1 MAIYFARESIR
12 EPSGEEFIG
21 RRSYE
26 SYETY
31 GPCVDCCP
39 AAFTLMPMKQR
50 VLLGMSGGVDSSV
63 AGYLLREQG
72 YEVVG
77 VTMKVWPQDCISR
90 AEDKCCGPQ
99 AVADARGVAH
109 ALGIPHYVV
118 DEADQFER
126 LVIDYFA
133 SEYQAGRTPNP
144 CVMCNEKLKF
154 GNLWSKARALGC
166 DYIATGHYAII
177 DHVVAACG
185 DRGRVDSRTA
195 SGATGVIDPGYSY
208 AVLRK
213 SVDRR
218 KDQSYFLFSLHQP
231 QLRRAL
237 TPLGRMMKPQIRE
250 IARSLGLKVADK
262 IDSQEICFVPG
273 NDYKAF
279 LRSRLGENE
288 FHRGEIYDVDG
299 NFVGEHDGIELFT
312 IGQRKGLPGGSLRPR
327 YVVDLDPETNRVIV
341 GDADDLV
348 ADEFEIDRVNWHPV
362 VAMTKADSASPL
374 DEGEGTEVRGIPSQ
388 NRESREP
395 SPYPLPWEGRGEETP
410 RGQDR
415 GFSFEATVK
424 IRYNHPGTPATIVLS
439 EDNRARICLH
449 EPQRAVTPGQAAVIY
464 KDDVV
469 LGGGWI
475 CRREAPVLA

>member
-1 MAIYFARESIR
+1 MNK
-12 EPSGEEFIG
+12 
-21 RRSYE
+21 
-26 SYETY
+26 T
-31 GPCVDCCP
+31 
-39 AAFTLMPMKQR
+39 KQR

-72 YEVVG
+72 YEVIG

-126 LVIDYFA
+126 VVIDYFA

-177 DHVVAACG
+177 EHGTGTPSSRRGEGAATPL
-185 DRGRVDSRTA
+185 V
-195 SGATGVIDPGYSY
+195 
-208 AVLRK
+208 VLRK
-213 SVDRR
+213 GVDPR
-218 KDQSYFLFSLHQP
+218 KDQSYFLFSLRQP

-237 TPLGRMMKPQIRE
+237 TPLGTMTKPQIRE
-250 IARSLGLKVADK
+250 IAHSLGLKVADK

-279 LRSRLGENE
+279 LRSHLGEDE
-288 FHRGEIYDVDG
+288 FHRGEIYDVAG
-299 NFVGEHDGIELFT
+299 NLVGEHEGIELFT

-327 YVVDLDPETNRVIV
+327 YVVDLDPKTNRVIV

-348 ADEFEIDRVNWHPV
+348 SEEFEIDRVNWHPV
-362 VAMTKADSASPL
+362 AGA
-374 DEGEGTEVRGIPSQ
+374 GED
-388 NRESREP
+388 
-395 SPYPLPWEGRGEETP
+395 L
-410 RGQDR
+410 
-415 GFSFEATVK
+415 SFEATIK
-424 IRYNHPGTPATIVLS
+424 IRYNHPGTVATVTRL
-439 EDNRARICLH
+439 DNDRAHVRLH
-449 EPQRAVTPGQAAVIY
+449 DPQRAVTPGQAAVIY
-464 KDDVV
+464 DGDVV

-475 CRREAPVLA
+475 CRAGHPERSETKSKDPAMIP

>member
-1 MAIYFARESIR
+1 MSALTE
-12 EPSGEEFIG
+12 
-21 RRSYE
+21 RRYS
-26 SYETY
+26 
-31 GPCVDCCP
+31 CVDWHRNSP
-39 AAFTLMPMKQR
+39 KLVASMKQR

-72 YEVVG
+72 YDVVG

-99 AVADARGVAH
+99 AVADARNVAH
-109 ALGIPHYVV
+109 TLGFPHYVV

-126 LVIDYFA
+126 LVIDYFS

-154 GNLWSKARALGC
+154 GNLWQKAQALGC
-166 DYIATGHYAII
+166 DYIATGHYTII
-177 DHVVAACG
+177 EHRD
-185 DRGRVDSRTA
+185 DR
-195 SGATGVIDPGYSY
+195 

-213 SVDRR
+213 GVDPR
-218 KDQSYFLFSLHQP
+218 KDQSYFLFSLRQP

-237 TPLGRMMKPQIRE
+237 TPLGTMAKPEIRK

-279 LRSRLGENE
+279 LRSHLGEGE

-299 NFVGEHDGIELFT
+299 NFLGEHEGIEMFT
-312 IGQRKGLPGGSLRPR
+312 IGQRKGLPGGSPRPR

-348 ADEFEIDRVNWHPV
+348 CDEFEIDRVNWIGGVEAAVPSRN
-362 VAMTKADSASPL
+362 ATDSA
-374 DEGEGTEVRGIPSQ
+374 
-388 NRESREP
+388 REDTR
-395 SPYPLPWEGRGEETP
+395 PYTSE
-410 RGQDR
+410 
-415 GFSFEATVK
+415 FEAAVK
-424 IRYNHPGTPATIVLS
+424 IRYSHPGTSATVTPLKN
-439 EDNRARICLH
+439 NRARVRLH
-449 EPQRAVTPGQAAVIY
+449 EPQRAVTPGQAAVLY
-464 KDDVV
+464 DGDVV
-469 LGGGWI
+469 IGGGWI
-475 CRREAPVLA
+475 CRQAAAVPA

>member
-1 MAIYFARESIR
+1 MNQNN
-12 EPSGEEFIG
+12 
-21 RRSYE
+21 
-26 SYETY
+26 
-31 GPCVDCCP
+31 
-39 AAFTLMPMKQR
+39 KQR

-72 YEVVG
+72 YEVIG

-99 AVADARGVAH
+99 AVADARAVAH

-126 LVIDYFA
+126 LVIDYFS

-154 GNLWSKARALGC
+154 GNLWSKAAALGC

-177 DHVVAACG
+177 EHSAAGSDGLSC
-185 DRGRVDSRTA
+185 
-195 SGATGVIDPGYSY
+195 

-213 SVDRR
+213 GVDPR
-218 KDQSYFLFSLHQP
+218 KDQSYFLFSLRQP
-231 QLRRAL
+231 QLLRAL
-237 TPLGRMMKPQIRE
+237 TPLGKMSKPQIRE
-250 IARSLGLKVADK
+250 IAHSLGLKVADK

-279 LRSRLGENE
+279 LRSHLGEME

-299 NFVGEHDGIELFT
+299 NFVAEHDGIELFT
-312 IGQRKGLPGGSLRPR
+312 IGQRKGLPGGSQRPR

-341 GDADDLV
+341 GDAEDLIC
-348 ADEFEIDRVNWHPV
+348 DEFEIDRVNWHPIAGV
-362 VAMTKADSASPL
+362 NAPGYSS
-374 DEGEGTEVRGIPSQ
+374 EI
-388 NRESREP
+388 
-395 SPYPLPWEGRGEETP
+395 
-410 RGQDR
+410 
-415 GFSFEATVK
+415 EATVK
-424 IRYNHPGTPATIVLS
+424 IRYSHPGAAATLTSLENGHAHI
-439 EDNRARICLH
+439 RLH
-449 EPQRAVTPGQAAVIY
+449 EPQRAVTPGQAAVFY
-464 KDDVV
+464 DGDLV

-475 CRREAPVLA
+475 CRAEPAGRYEAAILA

>member
-1 MAIYFARESIR
+1 MNRN
-12 EPSGEEFIG
+12 G
-21 RRSYE
+21 
-26 SYETY
+26 
-31 GPCVDCCP
+31 
-39 AAFTLMPMKQR
+39 QR

-63 AGYLLREQG
+63 AGFLLREQG

-133 SEYQAGRTPNP
+133 GEYQAGRTPNP

-154 GNLWSKARALGC
+154 GNLWNKARALGC

-177 DHVVAACG
+177 EHVDATSSSHHGQCG
-185 DRGRVDSRTA
+185 DGAA
-195 SGATGVIDPGYSY
+195 STF

-213 SVDRR
+213 GVDTR
-218 KDQSYFLFSLHQP
+218 KDQSYFLFSLRQP

-237 TPLGRMMKPQIRE
+237 TPLGRMTKPQIRE
-250 IARSLGLKVADK
+250 IAHSLGLKVAEK
-262 IDSQEICFVPG
+262 VDSQEICFVPG

-279 LRSRLGENE
+279 LRSHLGESE

-299 NFVGEHDGIELFT
+299 KFIGEHDGIELFT
-312 IGQRKGLPGGSLRPR
+312 IGQRKGLPGGSPRPR
-327 YVVDLDPETNRVIV
+327 YVVDVDAATNRVIV
-341 GDADDLV
+341 GDAEDLV
-348 ADEFEIDRVNWHPV
+348 CDEFEIDRVNWHP
-362 VAMTKADSASPL
+362 ASGAGGDSS
-374 DEGEGTEVRGIPSQ
+374 I
-388 NRESREP
+388 
-395 SPYPLPWEGRGEETP
+395 
-410 RGQDR
+410 
-415 GFSFEATVK
+415 EATVK
-424 IRYNHPGTPATIVLS
+424 IRYSHPGTPATVMPL
-439 EDNRARICLH
+439 ENERAHVRLH
-449 EPQRAVTPGQAAVIY
+449 APQRAVTPGQAAVIY
-464 KDDVV
+464 DDDVV

-475 CRREAPVLA
+475 CRPRHPERSEAKSKDAAMVR

>member
-1 MAIYFARESIR
+1 MNQNK
-12 EPSGEEFIG
+12 
-21 RRSYE
+21 
-26 SYETY
+26 
-31 GPCVDCCP
+31 
-39 AAFTLMPMKQR
+39 KQR

-72 YEVVG
+72 YEVIG

-99 AVADARGVAH
+99 AVADARAVAH

-126 LVIDYFA
+126 LVIDYFS

-154 GNLWSKARALGC
+154 GNLWSKAAALGC

-177 DHVVAACG
+177 EHVVAAG
-185 DRGRVDSRTA
+185 VDRGGSRCDPFNDVAGVSDS
-195 SGATGVIDPGYSY
+195 GYSY

-213 SVDRR
+213 GVDPR
-218 KDQSYFLFSLHQP
+218 KDQSYFLFSLRQP
-231 QLRRAL
+231 QLQRAL
-237 TPLGRMMKPQIRE
+237 TPLGKMSKPQIRE
-250 IARSLGLKVADK
+250 IAHSLGLKVADK

-279 LRSRLGENE
+279 LRSHLGETE

-299 NFVGEHDGIELFT
+299 NFIAEHDGIELFT
-312 IGQRKGLPGGSLRPR
+312 IGQRKGLPGGSQRPR

-341 GDADDLV
+341 GEADDLV
-348 ADEFEIDRVNWHPV
+348 VAEFEIDRVNWHPI
-362 VAMTKADSASPL
+362 AGINAPGYS
-374 DEGEGTEVRGIPSQ
+374 GEI
-388 NRESREP
+388 
-395 SPYPLPWEGRGEETP
+395 
-410 RGQDR
+410 
-415 GFSFEATVK
+415 EATVK
-424 IRYNHPGTPATIVLS
+424 IRYSHPGAAATLTPLENGRV
-439 EDNRARICLH
+439 RIRLH
-449 EPQRAVTPGQAAVIY
+449 ESQRAVTPGQAAVFYDGDI
-464 KDDVV
+464 V

-475 CRREAPVLA
+475 CRTEPAKRYETTILA

>member
-1 MAIYFARESIR
+1 MLPGKIDSCISSSKLLIR
-12 EPSGEEFIG
+12 MK
-21 RRSYE
+21 
-26 SYETY
+26 
-31 GPCVDCCP
+31 
-39 AAFTLMPMKQR
+39 ANKQR

-72 YEVVG
+72 YEVIG
-77 VTMKVWPQDCISR
+77 VTIKVWPQDCISR

-109 ALGIPHYVV
+109 SLGIPHYVV

-126 LVIDYFA
+126 LVIDYFS

-154 GNLWSKARALGC
+154 GNLWSKATALGC

-177 DHVVAACG
+177 EHPVA
-185 DRGRVDSRTA
+185 
-195 SGATGVIDPGYSY
+195 GVGDPGC

-213 SVDRR
+213 GLDPR
-218 KDQSYFLFSLHQP
+218 KDQSYFLFSLRQA

-237 TPLGRMMKPQIRE
+237 TPLGEMLKPQIRE

-279 LRSRLGENE
+279 LRSHIGGNE
-288 FHRGEIYDVDG
+288 FHRGEIYDVAG
-299 NFVGEHDGIELFT
+299 NFIAEHDGIEFFT
-312 IGQRKGLPGGSLRPR
+312 IGQRKGLPGGSPRPR

-341 GDADDLV
+341 GDADDLLC
-348 ADEFEIDRVNWHPV
+348 DEFEIDRVNWHPV
-362 VAMTKADSASPL
+362 AGFADP
-374 DEGEGTEVRGIPSQ
+374 GR
-388 NRESREP
+388 
-395 SPYPLPWEGRGEETP
+395 WET
-410 RGQDR
+410 
-415 GFSFEATVK
+415 SIEATIK
-424 IRYNHPGTPATIVLS
+424 IRYNHPGTPATIVPLK
-439 EDNRARICLH
+439 DNRARIQLR
-449 EPQRAVTPGQAAVIY
+449 EPQRAVTPGQAAVLY
-464 KDDVV
+464 NDEVV

-475 CRREAPVLA
+475 CRTEPVKRTEALSRLAALVPA

>member
-1 MAIYFARESIR
+1 MNK
-12 EPSGEEFIG
+12 
-21 RRSYE
+21 
-26 SYETY
+26 T
-31 GPCVDCCP
+31 
-39 AAFTLMPMKQR
+39 KQH

-72 YEVVG
+72 YEVIG

-126 LVIDYFA
+126 VVIDYFA

-177 DHVVAACG
+177 EHVVAGGVDLGC
-185 DRGRVDSRTA
+185 VDSCAA
-195 SGATGVIDPGYSY
+195 SESAGVGAPGYSI
-208 AVLRK
+208 LRK
-213 SVDRR
+213 GVDSR
-218 KDQSYFLFSLHQP
+218 KDQSYFLFSLRQP
-231 QLRRAL
+231 QLQRAL
-237 TPLGRMMKPQIRE
+237 MPLGKMTKPEVRK
-250 IARSLGLKVADK
+250 IAHSLGLKVADK

-279 LRSRLGENE
+279 LRSHVGEGE

-299 NFVGEHDGIELFT
+299 NFLGEHGGIEMFT
-312 IGQRKGLPGGSLRPR
+312 IGQRKGLPGGSPRPR
-327 YVVDLDPETNRVIV
+327 YVVDLDPQTNRVVV
-341 GDADDLV
+341 GDADDLIV
-348 ADEFEIDRVNWHPV
+348 DEFEIDRVNWHPT
-362 VAMTKADSASPL
+362 AAGA
-374 DEGEGTEVRGIPSQ
+374 
-388 NRESREP
+388 
-395 SPYPLPWEGRGEETP
+395 
-410 RGQDR
+410 DR
-415 GFSFEATVK
+415 GAFKATVK
-424 IRYNHPGTPATIVLS
+424 IRYNHPGTVATITPL
-439 EDNRARICLH
+439 ENERARVRLH

-464 KDDVV
+464 DDDVV
-469 LGGGWI
+469 VGGGWI
-475 CRREAPVLA
+475 CRREASVAA

>member
-1 MAIYFARESIR
+1 
-12 EPSGEEFIG
+12 
-21 RRSYE
+21 
-26 SYETY
+26 
-31 GPCVDCCP
+31 
-39 AAFTLMPMKQR
+39 MKQR

-99 AVADARGVAH
+99 AVADARSVAH
-109 ALGIPHYVV
+109 SLGIPHYVV

-177 DHVVAACG
+177 DHVVVPQSRD

-195 SGATGVIDPGYSY
+195 SGATGVSDPGYSH

-218 KDQSYFLFSLHQP
+218 KDQSYFLFSLHQT

-237 TPLGRMMKPQIRE
+237 TPLGRMTKPQIRE

-279 LRSRLGENE
+279 LRSHLGDAR

-348 ADEFEIDRVNWHPV
+348 CDEFEIDRTNWIARDLP
-362 VAMTKADSASPL
+362 AEDL
-374 DEGEGTEVRGIPSQ
+374 D
-388 NRESREP
+388 
-395 SPYPLPWEGRGEETP
+395 L
-410 RGQDR
+410 
-415 GFSFEATVK
+415 TVK
-424 IRYNHPGTPATIVLS
+424 IRYSHAGTPATVTPL

-475 CRREAPVLA
+475 CRREAPVAA

>member
-1 MAIYFARESIR
+1 MNRNR
-12 EPSGEEFIG
+12 
-21 RRSYE
+21 
-26 SYETY
+26 
-31 GPCVDCCP
+31 
-39 AAFTLMPMKQR
+39 KR

-72 YEVVG
+72 YDVIG

-99 AVADARGVAH
+99 AVADARAVAH
-109 ALGIPHYVV
+109 TLGIPHYVV
-118 DEADQFER
+118 DEADQFEQT
-126 LVIDYFA
+126 VITYFS

-154 GNLWSKARALGC
+154 GNLWSKAEALGC

-177 DHVVAACG
+177 EHPVAG
-185 DRGRVDSRTA
+185 
-195 SGATGVIDPGYSY
+195 GVDPGR

-213 SVDRR
+213 GVDPR
-218 KDQSYFLFSLHQP
+218 KDQSYFLFSLRQP

-237 TPLGRMMKPQIRE
+237 TPLGKMTKPQIRE
-250 IARSLGLKVADK
+250 IAHSLGLKVADK

-279 LRSRLGENE
+279 LRSHVGENQ

-299 NFVGEHDGIELFT
+299 NFVAEHSGIELFT

-327 YVVDLDPETNRVIV
+327 YVVDLDPETNRVII
-341 GDADDLV
+341 GDAENLV
-348 ADEFEIDRVNWHPV
+348 CDEFEIDRLNWHPV
-362 VAMTKADSASPL
+362 AGIDESHARDSASASPFAG
-374 DEGEGTEVRGIPSQ
+374 GEKTQVRGFLSR
-388 NRESREP
+388 NGESRHP
-395 SPYPLPWEGRGEETP
+395 SPYPLPCEGRGGRTP
-410 RGQDR
+410 APGEDDPRS
-415 GFSFEATVK
+415 SFKETVK
-424 IRYNHPGTPATIVLS
+424 IRYSHPGTPASVTLL
-439 EDNRARICLH
+439 ENNRAHIHLH

-464 KDDVV
+464 DRDMV

-475 CRREAPVLA
+475 CRQEALVPV